1 MAKKKT
7 TNRKTSRQTTSTKR
21 ENANPRK
28 KAPRKKVA
36 TKKPAPQ
43 IVNHFSGL
51 TIRDCKRAATQVF
64 RIDNLRD
71 EQIKAMR
78 AVLKHNDTMA
88 VLPTGFGKSLIY
100 QTLACLIERPVI
112 TIFPLIA
119 LMRDQELSLKRA
131 KVPVV
136 RLDSSV
142 GKRDRDAALKTIKA
156 GGRLII
162 LTTPETLQS
171 EDLRKALK
179 KHPPALLTIDE
190 AHCISEW
197 GHDFRPAYLALGKTR
212 DKLGKP
218 PVLALT
224 ATATE
229 RVQDDI
235 AARLQMVNPV
245 KIIAPPHRS
254 NLRFNVRNVPGSIKS
269 SVAGKLIR
277 KLRRPGIIY
286 CSTTKAVDEIFA
298 ALKRAGIPAVRYHG
312 KMTKLEREKAQKEY
326 GRPRARKVMVATSAF
341 GMGID
346 KRNIR
351 YIMHYQVPGSIEQY
365 VQEAGRAGRDGRP
378 AQCILLYDP
387 ADLDIQKRLLTKDH
401 VNVKQLEYLGDALC
415 AWADSGEE
423 FSVADLALSAAV
435 QTTSCRA
442 LCHRLEEAGLVKTT
456 ARDKL
461 TVVVK
466 TERLR
471 EGITALAA
479 QFQIVQRGDLKRL
492 TQIAEYAE
500 STVCRSV
507 FINRCFVDT
516 EIEPCGFCDRCKAKN
531 LGRYGHKDSLR
542 ESRLNKP
549 LSSHNA

>member
-1 MAKKKT
+1 MAKKKVSK
-7 TNRKTSRQTTSTKR
+7 RKTSKRSGAKST
-21 ENANPRK
+21 PRK
-28 KAPRKKVA
+28 TP
-36 TKKPAPQ
+36 TKKSTAKKTAAKSSTTQKNAVDPT
-43 IVNHFSGL
+43 NHFDGF
-51 TIRDCKRAATQVF
+51 TIRDCKRIAKQVF
-64 RIDNLRD
+64 RIEALHD
-71 EQIKAMR
+71 EQVKAMR
-78 AVLKHNDTMA
+78 SVLKQNDTLA

-100 QTLACLIERPVI
+100 QTLACLVEQPVI

-119 LMRDQELSLKRA
+119 LMRDQELALKRA

-136 RLDSSV
+136 RIDSSL
-142 GKRDRDAALKTIKA
+142 GKRDREAALKAVKS

-162 LTTPETLQS
+162 LTTPESLQKK
-171 EDLRKALK
+171 DLLQALK
-179 KHPPALLTIDE
+179 KNPPALLTIDE

-212 DKLGKP
+212 ERLGGP

-235 AARLQMVNPV
+235 AARLQTTKPV
-245 KIIAPPHRS
+245 KIIAPPHRN
-254 NLRFNVRNVPGSIKS
+254 NLRFSVRNVPGSIKS
-269 SVAGKLIR
+269 TLAGKLIR

-286 CSTTKAVDEIFA
+286 CSTTKSVDEIYA
-298 ALKRAGIPAVRYHG
+298 ALKRAGIPATRYHG
-312 KMTKLEREKAQKEY
+312 KMAKLEREKAQKEY
-326 GRPRARKVMVATSAF
+326 GRPRTRKVMVATSAF

-378 AQCILLYDP
+378 ASCILLYDP
-387 ADLDIQKRLLTKDH
+387 ADLDIQKRLITKDH
-401 VNVKQLEYLGDALC
+401 VNLKQLQNLGDALC

-423 FSVADLALSAAV
+423 VSVADLALSAAV

-442 LCHRLEEAGLVKTT
+442 LCHRLEEAGLVTTT

-461 TVVVK
+461 KVTVK
-466 TERLR
+466 TKHLR
-471 EGITALAA
+471 AGIEELAE

-492 TQIAEYAE
+492 NQMAEYAQ
-500 STVCRSV
+500 STSCRSV
-507 FINRCFVDT
+507 FINDCFVDT
-516 EIEPCGFCDRCKAKN
+516 PIEPCGTCDRCKAKK
-531 LGRYGHKDSLR
+531 GR
-542 ESRLNKP
+542 P
-549 LSSHNA
+549 I